1 MKISES
7 EFAQVV
13 SLLENIQGEAAAW
26 TTFQIS
32 SHLHIDQRRLQH
44 LFETR
49 IRDFPFPVGSTEKG
63 FFVITNAAEANAS
76 RHYKTTRFA
85 KLQAR
90 VEAEEFLCRRKGIAF
105 ENGRFVDAPR
115 QTDLFAAPIPGS
127 GNNKTTGETP
137 K

>member
-1 MKISES
+1 MTISES
-7 EFAQVV
+7 EFGLVR
-13 SLLENIQGEAAAW
+13 SLLENIRGEANAW

-32 SHLHIDQRRLQH
+32 DHLKIEQRRLQH

-63 FFVITNAAEANAS
+63 FFVITNADEANAS

-90 VEAEEFLCRRKGIAF
+90 VEAEEFLCRRAGIKF
-105 ENGRFVDAPR
+105 ENGRFVEAPK
-115 QTDLFAAPIPGS
+115 QAEFGL
-127 GNNKTTGETP
+127 N
-137 K
+137 